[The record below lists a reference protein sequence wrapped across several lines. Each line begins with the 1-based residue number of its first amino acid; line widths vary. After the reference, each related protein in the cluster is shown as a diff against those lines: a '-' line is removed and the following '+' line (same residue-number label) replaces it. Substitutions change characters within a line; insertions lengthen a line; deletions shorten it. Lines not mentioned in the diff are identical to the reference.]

1 MRILLLSII
10 VLEFLGCKNASDPA
24 AAGSSTQTETTQAPA
39 AQSTAERD
47 RIQKPEEIIALMGNN
62 LTGMTIADLFAD
74 DGYITFK
81 LLNAGA
87 NVIAIVNDAEKA
99 KAIEARKKAM
109 GLGDDRL
116 KVRTVPVGDPGLAKE
131 EVDMA
136 VIFHSFVGIANKN
149 DYFTRMR
156 EGMRYPRPLMMVE
169 WRYDNTPTGPPLSE
183 RMKEEAVMD
192 FISTTGYSDV
202 GAHSAKIPDQ
212 VIYMINDY
220 MEMEGDPM
228 APPTGP

>member
-1 MRILLLSII
+1 
-10 VLEFLGCKNASDPA
+10 
-24 AAGSSTQTETTQAPA
+24 
-39 AQSTAERD
+39 
-47 RIQKPEEIIALMGNN
+47 
-62 LTGMTIADLFAD
+62 
-74 DGYITFK
+74 
-81 LLNAGA
+81 
-87 NVIAIVNDAEKA
+87 
-99 KAIEARKKAM
+99 
-109 GLGDDRL
+109 
-116 KVRTVPVGDPGLAKE
+116 
-131 EVDMA
+131 
-136 VIFHSFVGIANKN
+136 
-149 DYFTRMR
+149 MR